1 MLAFFPPAPY
11 PFYPGSGNDLAYMK
25 SEFGWIEI
33 DKVRYDHDV
42 IIHTDGSVTRRSKKK
57 SKALKTSYGHTPLSG
72 QELEFLAKEHPEI
85 VYVGTGQYGDLPL
98 TPDTDIMLRKFDTII
113 QPTPDILNLLEK
125 EHRSFVAIIH
135 VTC

>member
-1 MLAFFPPAPY
+1 
-11 PFYPGSGNDLAYMK
+11 MK

-57 SKALKTSYGHTPLSG
+57 SKALKISYGHTPLSG
-72 QELEFLAKEHPEI
+72 QELEFIGKERPEI
-85 VYVGTGQYGDLPL
+85 VYIGTGQYGDLPL
-98 TPDTDIMLRKFDTII
+98 TPDADIILKQFDTII
-113 QPTPDILNLLEK
+113 QPTPDIIGLLEK
-125 EHRSFVAIIH
+125 EQKSFIALIH

>member
-1 MLAFFPPAPY
+1 MLAFFPRLHLL
-11 PFYPGSGNDLAYMK
+11 FIPGQANDLAYMK

-42 IIHTDGSVTRRSKKK
+42 IIHTDGSVTRRAKRK
-57 SKALKTSYGHTPLSG
+57 SKALKSSYGHTPLSG

-98 TPDTDIMLRKFDTII
+98 TQDADIILRQFDTII
-113 QPTPDILNLLEK
+113 RPTPDILNLLKK
-125 EHRSFVAIIH
+125 ENRSFIAIIH

>member
-1 MLAFFPPAPY
+1 
-11 PFYPGSGNDLAYMK
+11 MK

-42 IIHTDGSVTRRSKKK
+42 IIHTDGSITKRSKKI
-57 SKALKTSYGHTPLSG
+57 SKALKSTYGHTPLSG
-72 QELEFLAKEHPEI
+72 QELEFLAKERPEI

-98 TPDTDIMLRKFDTII
+98 TPDAEIILRRFDTII
-113 QPTPDILNLLEK
+113 RPTPDILNLLEK
-125 EHRSFVAIIH
+125 EQRSFIAIIH

>member
-1 MLAFFPPAPY
+1 
-11 PFYPGSGNDLAYMK
+11 MK

-42 IIHTDGSVTRRSKKK
+42 IIHQDGSVTKRSKKK
-57 SKALKTSYGHTPLSG
+57 SKELKSTYGHTPLSDY
-72 QELEFLAKEHPEI
+72 ELEVLGKEKPGI
-85 VYVGTGQYGDLPL
+85 VYIGTGQYGDLPI
-98 TPDTDIMLRKFDTII
+98 TPAAKKILDHYETII
-113 QPTPDILNLLEK
+113 RPTPDILEMLEK

>member
-1 MLAFFPPAPY
+1 
-11 PFYPGSGNDLAYMK
+11 MK

-42 IIHTDGSVTRRSKKK
+42 IIHTDGSITRRSKKK

-72 QELEFLAKEHPEI
+72 QELEFLGNEHPEI

-98 TPDTDIMLRKFDTII
+98 TPDADIILRQFDTII
-113 QPTPDILNLLEK
+113 RPTPDIIDLLEK
-125 EHRSFVAIIH
+125 EQRSFIALIH

>member
-1 MLAFFPPAPY
+1 
-11 PFYPGSGNDLAYMK
+11 MK

-42 IIHTDGSVTRRSKKK
+42 IIHTDGSVTRRAKKK
-57 SKALKTSYGHTPLSG
+57 SKALKSSYGHTLLSG
-72 QELEFLAKEHPEI
+72 QELEFLSKEHPEI

-98 TPDTDIMLRKFDTII
+98 TPDADIILRQFDTII
-113 QPTPDILNLLEK
+113 RLTPDILNLLEK